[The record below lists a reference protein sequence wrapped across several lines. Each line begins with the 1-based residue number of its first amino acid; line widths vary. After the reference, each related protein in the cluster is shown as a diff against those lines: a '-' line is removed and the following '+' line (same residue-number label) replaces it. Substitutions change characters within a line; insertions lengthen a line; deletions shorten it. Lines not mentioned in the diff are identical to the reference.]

1 MFVPA
6 DDDVALQV
14 RTLNWPNRI
23 VPILEEAKAR
33 IQLQGEKFEDGLRQI
48 RAKFEEDLQQVSEEV
63 VRFDSLC
70 NLERAS
76 EYLKELI
83 NVKEQTMGL
92 KEQLVHINSQ
102 EELFGWSQSRY
113 PTIDKN
119 LGDLEPFELLY
130 TTTSVFSDHQKQF
143 MKGSLLQL
151 KHEAIEKE
159 VGDTARTLF
168 KLRKTMMNKPEPMKL
183 LESSQREIE
192 KFKEHLPLIQC
203 LANPGMRARHWE
215 NVSEAVGFYVMPTES
230 TSLLE
235 MVQKKMGDQIKKLEE
250 ISDVASKE
258 YSLERS
264 LDKMLSEWQPIEF
277 ELGAH
282 EGSGSYILKGGAIDE
297 MQMLLD
303 DHIVKSQAMMA
314 SPFAKAFGQRVE
326 DWESFLKTTQEVV
339 DVWLKVQATWQ
350 YLQPI
355 FSSEDIMKQM
365 PTEGKLF
372 SNVSPLPA
380 DPQHA
385 HTRAHADVHACTHA
399 CRHTRAHRPNRLTR
413 AGGFDLAQVDGA
425 HEGEPKG
432 AGGDEAAR
440 AAQGAAGRF
449 QHARAGSFTSGSGRF
464 DRLQG
469 HRRDPPGERS
479 MRGVEQVQ
487 KGLNDYLETK
497 MLYFPRF
504 FFLSPDDLLEILSE
518 TKDPLR
524 VQPHL
529 KKCFEG
535 IAKLDFQVGGRQQTV
550 ACSRAEPSRAEPSC
564 VHFAD
569 GMHNSNGRSF
579 LPFAVAAQQRHRRD
593 VLGRRRASAVH
604 RHGPARR
611 RAWRRR
617 EVDLAGRGPDAPGT

>member
-385 HTRAHADVHACTHA
+385 HTRAHADVHAGTHA
-399 CRHTRAHRPNRLTR
+399 ARRHT
-413 AGGFDLAQVDGA
+413 
-425 HEGEPKG
+425 
-432 AGGDEAAR
+432 
-440 AAQGAAGRF
+440 
-449 QHARAGSFTSGSGRF
+449 
-464 DRLQG
+464 
-469 HRRDPPGERS
+469 
-479 MRGVEQVQ
+479 
-487 KGLNDYLETK
+487 
-497 MLYFPRF
+497 
-504 FFLSPDDLLEILSE
+504 
-518 TKDPLR
+518 
-524 VQPHL
+524 
-529 KKCFEG
+529 
-535 IAKLDFQVGGRQQTV
+535 
-550 ACSRAEPSRAEPSC
+550 
-564 VHFAD
+564 
-569 GMHNSNGRSF
+569 
-579 LPFAVAAQQRHRRD
+579 
-593 VLGRRRASAVH
+593 
-604 RHGPARR
+604 PA
-611 RAWRRR
+611 
-617 EVDLAGRGPDAPGT
+617 